1 MGATGYNRLMGVAG
15 IALRRVRSELR
26 VAFVVFVA
34 GFLTT
39 FYALR
44 YWIWP
49 ALERRLLESKA
60 IIVAVTPFDV
70 VLLQGKLGL
79 IVGGLLAALFVVY
92 RTRHS
97 ERGESVPLPGTRRT
111 RILVGALAVVLF
123 LGGVAYAYL
132 VFLPLLFDFLVNN
145 AIQAGFQPTYSIVDW
160 TQFVLL
166 LTVVLGLTAE
176 LPLIMGGLV
185 YADIVSYDLLRNRW
199 RYAVFG
205 IVVLSSMV
213 NGSPDPFSMS
223 LVAIPMTTLYFVGL
237 GCARLVTKRT
247 GNRSGD
253 FGRPVELD
261 LAGLDA
267 AGIRAAPAEAFESL
281 TEHEALKLADDALD
295 EGDHERAAAIL
306 DRFDGKD
313 AGSVESSDDESAGDG
328 ESAGDEVST
337 QGTSGEKDGLTTAV
351 EGTAS
356 RMASVFT
363 EDGTTEEDIG
373 GYYYDIRFILGS
385 LRSKSFHVAA
395 VFMAVVGLT
404 FTFLYGG
411 GIGAIKR
418 DFLTRLPAGVNPD
431 ALRIVLLHPVEALAF
446 EMKVSFIAGALAVLP
461 MVLYYAWP
469 AVESR
474 FETRADRDVF
484 LLWGAA
490 LAVGFLGGS
499 LVGYGYVAPVVISYL
514 VADAH
519 AADMIIAYRTGAFF
533 WLVFA
538 LTAGVGLLAEI
549 PVTMLLFHHGNVVP
563 YRTMRRRWRE
573 VTIAVLVLTAMLPG
587 GLLLMLFIGLA
598 LMVAY
603 GVGLIVLW
611 LNSLGNRLMRVVTT

>member
-1 MGATGYNRLMGVAG
+1 MGATGYNRLEGVVG

-26 VAFVVFVA
+26 LAFVVFVA

-49 ALERRLLESKA
+49 ALAQRLLESKA
-60 IIVAVTPFDV
+60 VIVAVTPFDV
-70 VLLQGKLGL
+70 ILLQAKLGL
-79 IVGGLLAALFVVY
+79 IVGVLAAALFVAY
-92 RTRHS
+92 RTRHTG
-97 ERGESVPLPGTRRT
+97 RGGELSLPGTRRT
-111 RILVGALAVVLF
+111 RILVGFLAVCLF
-123 LGGVAYAYL
+123 LGGVTYAYL

-176 LPLIMGGLV
+176 LPLVMGGLV
-185 YADIVSYDLLRNRW
+185 YTNVVSYDLLRDRW
-199 RYAVFG
+199 RHAVFG

-237 GCARLVTKRT
+237 GCARLVV
-247 GNRSGD
+247 GGRSRAGD

-261 LAGLDA
+261 LAELDA
-267 AGIRAAPAEAFESL
+267 AGIRAAPSEAFDSL
-281 TEHEALKLADDALD
+281 TEHEALKSADDALD

-313 AGSVESSDDESAGDG
+313 EGDEAVEKRPPEESSADR
-328 ESAGDEVST
+328 
-337 QGTSGEKDGLTTAV
+337 DGLTTAV

-363 EDGTTEEDIG
+363 EEETTEEDIG
-373 GYYYDIRFILGS
+373 GYYYDLRFVAGS
-385 LRSKSFHVAA
+385 LRSKSFYLAGA
-395 VFMAVVGLT
+395 FMAVVALS
-404 FTFLYGG
+404 FTFLYSG

-418 DFLTRLPAGVNPD
+418 DFLTRLPAGVNPNS
-431 ALRIVLLHPVEALAF
+431 LHIVLLHPVEALAF
-446 EMKVSFIAGALAVLP
+446 EMKVSLIAGAVAVLP

-469 AVESR
+469 AVEAR

-484 LLWGAA
+484 LAWGAA
-490 LAVGFLGGS
+490 LAAGLLGGS
-499 LVGYGYVAPVVISYL
+499 FVGYEYVAPEVISYL

-519 AADMIIAYRTGAFF
+519 AANMIIAYRTGAFF

-563 YRTMRRRWRE
+563 YRTMRGRWRE
-573 VTIAVLVLTAMLPG
+573 VTIGVLFVTAMLPG
-587 GLLLMLFIGLA
+587 GLLLMLFISIA
-598 LMVAY
+598 VMVAY
-603 GVGLIVLW
+603 GVGLTVLW
-611 LNSLGNRLMRVVTT
+611 VDSLGERLVRVMTT

>member
-1 MGATGYNRLMGVAG
+1 MGVAG

-26 VAFVVFVA
+26 LAFVGFVA
-34 GFLTT
+34 GFLAT
-39 FYALR
+39 FYAFR

-49 ALERRLLESKA
+49 ALAQRLLESKA
-60 IIVAVTPFDV
+60 IVVAVTPFDV
-70 VLLQGKLGL
+70 VLLQAKLGL
-79 IVGGLLAALFVVY
+79 ITGVLVAALFVIH
-92 RTRHS
+92 RTRHTD
-97 ERGESVPLPGTRRT
+97 RGSTVPLPGTRRT
-111 RILVGALAVVLF
+111 RLLVAFLAVCLF

-145 AIQAGFQPTYSIVDW
+145 AIQAGFKPTYSIVDW
-160 TQFVLL
+160 TQFILL

-237 GCARLVTKRT
+237 GCARLVVGGQNRT
-247 GNRSGD
+247 YD

-261 LAGLDA
+261 LAELDT
-267 AGIRAAPAEAFESL
+267 AGIRAAPPEAFESL

-295 EGDHERAAAIL
+295 EGDHERAVAVL

-313 AGSVESSDDESAGDG
+313 AGSVESADDEST
-328 ESAGDEVST
+328 GDEVST
-337 QGTSGEKDGLTTAV
+337 EGTSDEKDGLTATV
-351 EGTAS
+351 EGTAT

-363 EDGTTEEDIG
+363 EDETTEDDIG
-373 GYYYDIRFILGS
+373 GYYYDIRFVLGS
-385 LRSKSFHVAA
+385 LRSKSFHLAA
-395 VFMAVVGLT
+395 VFMAVVALT
-404 FTFLYGG
+404 FTFLYSG

-418 DFLTRLPAGVNPD
+418 DFLTRLPAGVNPN
-431 ALRIVLLHPVEALAF
+431 ALNIVLLHPVEALAF
-446 EMKVSFIAGALAVLP
+446 EMKVSLIAGAIGVLP
-461 MVLYYAWP
+461 LVLYYAWP

-474 FETRADRDVF
+474 LGARADRDVF
-484 LLWGAA
+484 LWWGGA
-490 LAVGFLGGS
+490 LAAGLLGGS
-499 LVGYGYVAPVVISYL
+499 FIGYEYVAPEVISYL
-514 VADAH
+514 VADSHGAN
-519 AADMIIAYRTGAFF
+519 MIIAYRTGAFF

-538 LTAGVGLLAEI
+538 LTAGVGLLTEV
-549 PVTMLLFHHGNVVP
+549 PMTMVLFHHGNVVP

-573 VTIAVLVLTAMLPG
+573 VTIGVLFVTAMLPG
-587 GLLLMLFIGLA
+587 GLLLMLFITIAVML
-598 LMVAY
+598 AY
-603 GVGLIVLW
+603 GVGLTVLW
-611 LNSLGNRLMRVVTT
+611 LDSLGERLVRVMTT